1 MCSPGTTGQP
11 MPAAAP
17 SSALD
22 ARMAFMLDA
31 PAALSQV
38 IQHLPPY
45 ITSNYIDYQPEIS
58 ANPVAQQPMQAP
70 INAPYQSVRFLP
82 PLPANVPAT
91 SQPFLGFSSLAP
103 PSSTRQANQAR
114 LSSASATIP
123 RQPQVQPRSR
133 TSRRGA
139 TASMTTVRGGG

>member
-1 MCSPGTTGQP
+1 
-11 MPAAAP
+11 
-17 SSALD
+17 
-22 ARMAFMLDA
+22 
-31 PAALSQV
+31 
-38 IQHLPPY
+38 
-45 ITSNYIDYQPEIS
+45 
-58 ANPVAQQPMQAP
+58 MQAP

-139 TASMTTVRGGG
+139 TASMTTVRGGGRATLPRILNGRDGQERVEDCLVADANPSSLRIQVRVLPPLVSIPS